1 MASGTIPGKISNT
14 SRSGDYTFWVEW
26 KSSRISGTNSSS
38 VTATAYVKSNGGW
51 DSDTVNSN
59 WTQTITINGSKASRD
74 IRVNIKRDKTRVTL
88 ISHTVTVKHDND
100 GSKTITISANCKLG
114 STNYSSFPYS
124 PGTGT
129 ASESVDLDKI
139 PRVPPTAAS
148 ITFSA
153 NPIPHTSTCKVGAS
167 GGNWGDAGK
176 GTYTFEYRKKGATS
190 WTQLYKGGT
199 SSASFT
205 PSGKGG
211 TYGTVFEFRVIL
223 TNAINQTATSGVKS
237 LTCAPQPAAPKSLAA
252 APRPIKRNETVRLT
266 WAAGASGDKSY
277 QVRVRY
283 YNGSSWSG
291 YQSIGNTTSTSFSH
305 TPSSLYTLS
314 PKGKLEYSV
323 RAQDKYSRDTGY
335 TAIEVGIRG
344 GLMPVKV
351 NGAWNTD
358 AQAKVKT
365 DGTWTDA
372 DSIYVKA
379 GGAWKSQI

>member
-1 MASGTIPGKISNT
+1 MASGKIT
-14 SRSGDYTFWVEW
+14 
-26 KSSRISGTNSSS
+26 GTPKGSSS
-38 VTATAYVKSNGGW
+38 GLYNLWIEWSSKNPPGVNYSNVTAKMYVQRNDGYAGSMYSYSSNPKSITVNGTKKSAPGAI
-51 DSDTVNSN
+51 DTRNNVKELLIASDTIKVNHN
-59 WTQTITINGSKASRD
+59 A
-74 IRVNIKRDKTRVTL
+74 
-88 ISHTVTVKHDND
+88 D
-100 GSKTITISANCKLG
+100 GTKKITISG
-114 STNYSSFPYS
+114 SFSSDVPNLS
-124 PGTGT
+124 GGTVSGT
-129 ASESVDLDKI
+129 ATLDKI

-176 GTYTFEYRKKGATS
+176 GTYTFQYRKKGATS
-190 WTQLYKGGT
+190 WTQLYQGGT
-199 SSASFT
+199 SSVSFT

-283 YNGSSWSG
+283 YNGSSWSD